1 MMSKPIASKGTVRR
15 TRPGNGGVA
24 YMFPE
29 KHVPNDNSELQRL
42 VRAAQAAGISYGKY
56 VAQQRGVDK

>member
-1 MMSKPIASKGTVRR
+1 MSKSIASKGTVKR

-29 KHVPNDNSELQRL
+29 KHVPNDNSELQRFA
-42 VRAAQAAGISYGKY
+42 RAAQAVGMSYGRY
-56 VAQQRGVDK
+56 VAQQKGVGK